1 MSVYWRRCSGH
12 TILTTQSRALTFR
25 KCVDVWV
32 TFKNDPNNHRRDT
45 QKPAENY
52 ISLADTNLL
61 ICPLL
66 HRDNRAFILIF
77 KRQYSQSSMYRPVMG
92 LEQAVQR
99 LENSCAKQSAQ
110 YGMSSREVNLGQRN
124 RFTRTSNLVDNNT
137 TTKSKWRSS
146 TSGRPGSCCSWCR

>member
-66 HRDNRAFILIF
+66 HRDNRAFILIL
-77 KRQYSQSSMYRPVMG
+77 KLQYLFTIFNVPTCDGFGAGSAALG
-92 LEQAVQR
+92 EQLRETVRAVR
-99 LENSCAKQSAQ
+99 HVLAGGE
-110 YGMSSREVNLGQRN
+110 
-124 RFTRTSNLVDNNT
+124 
-137 TTKSKWRSS
+137 
-146 TSGRPGSCCSWCR
+146 PGAEE

>member
-12 TILTTQSRALTFR
+12 TILTTQSPALTFR

-66 HRDNRAFILIF
+66 RRDNRAFIPILKLQF
-77 KRQYSQSSMYRPVMG
+77 SQSSMYRPVMG

-110 YGMSSREVNLGQRN
+110 YGMSSREVNLGREN
-124 RFTRTSNLVDNNT
+124 RSHGHKIET
-137 TTKSKWRSS
+137 
-146 TSGRPGSCCSWCR
+146 

>member
-12 TILTTQSRALTFR
+12 TILTTQSPALTFR

-66 HRDNRAFILIF
+66 HRDNRAFILNILKLQF
-77 KRQYSQSSMYRPVMG
+77 SQSSMYRPVMG

-110 YGMSSREVNLGQRN
+110 YGMSSREVNLGREN
-124 RFTRTSNLVDNNT
+124 RFKRLLNSVDTST
-137 TTKSKWRSS
+137 TQQRSS
-146 TSGRPGSCCSWCR
+146 TSGRPASCCSWCR

>member
-12 TILTTQSRALTFR
+12 TILTTQSPALTFR

-66 HRDNRAFILIF
+66 HRDNRASVSTIF
-77 KRQYSQSSMYRPVMG
+77 NVRTCDGFGAGSAALG
-92 LEQAVQR
+92 EQLREAVR
-99 LENSCAKQSAQ
+99 AVRHVLAGGE
-110 YGMSSREVNLGQRN
+110 
-124 RFTRTSNLVDNNT
+124 
-137 TTKSKWRSS
+137 
-146 TSGRPGSCCSWCR
+146 PGEGE